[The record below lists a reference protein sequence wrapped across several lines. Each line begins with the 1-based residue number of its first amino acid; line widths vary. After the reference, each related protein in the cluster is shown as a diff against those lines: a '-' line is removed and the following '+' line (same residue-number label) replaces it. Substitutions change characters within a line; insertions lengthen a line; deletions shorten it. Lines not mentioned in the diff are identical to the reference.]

1 MGVECITSC
10 IEPTETSPTPDQR
23 SPDPVRRATVHRVP
37 AMPPFFDRR
46 PVRQAPATLGPAR
59 LLAGMR
65 IRKKLVVLH
74 TLFSVGLAA
83 ILLVA
88 LRPAITE
95 VVEQAEMEKAR
106 VILENAASVIL
117 LDGTMPATERSI
129 AERFA
134 HRRGGARELQLDAAT
149 VQAALA
155 APGRAVV
162 ARGSVVGPAAALFAP
177 ARPGTE
183 EAFHVVGVLMPETR
197 RAAMQVY
204 WLLVVALLAV
214 YAIVALALEV
224 VVLPPTVYAPIQRML
239 IADAAVQSGRKS
251 EELIPD
257 ESIPG
262 DELGAIMRSRNE
274 SVIKLR
280 RQEEA
285 LGAALSQLEAVAT
298 DLKRKNHLLETAQRN
313 LAESDRLASLGML
326 SAGIAHELNTP
337 LAVLKGCV
345 EQLQGRAGQPVDPAT
360 AALMLR
366 VVSRLEKLGL
376 SLLDFARVRTPDSR
390 PAPVREI
397 VQEAITLVRLD
408 RDARGV
414 DIVNEVPP
422 ATIAHCDGDRM
433 VQVFVNLI
441 RNAVDSLA
449 KSGGGSV
456 RIEAASVERE
466 GRPLASISVI
476 DDGPGID
483 AAVLAHL
490 FEPFVSTRL
499 DSRGTGLGLA
509 VAEGIVK
516 EHGGTILARNRSDRS
531 GAVFEVVMP
540 AGPREERC

>member
-1 MGVECITSC
+1 M
-10 IEPTETSPTPDQR
+10 
-23 SPDPVRRATVHRVP
+23 HRVP
-37 AMPPFFDRR
+37 AIPPYFDRR
-46 PVRQAPATLGPAR
+46 LVRRAPATLGPAR

-74 TLFSVGLAA
+74 TLFSIGLAA

-106 VILENAASVIL
+106 VILENVASFIVR
-117 LDGTMPATERSI
+117 DGAMPAIERSV
-129 AERFA
+129 AERFE
-134 HRRGGARELQLDAAT
+134 HRRGDARELLLDAAAI
-149 VQAALA
+149 QAALA
-155 APGRAVV
+155 TPGRAVV
-162 ARGSVVGPAAALFAP
+162 ARESVVGPAAALFAP
-177 ARPGTE
+177 ARPGVG
-183 EAFHVVGVLMPETR
+183 EAFHLVSVRMPETR

-204 WLLVVALLAV
+204 CLLAV

-224 VVLPPTVYAPIQRML
+224 VVLPSSVYAPIQRML
-239 IADAAVQSGRKS
+239 VADAAVQSGLKT
-251 EELIPD
+251 EELIPE

-345 EQLQGRAGQPVDPAT
+345 EQLQGQPGRPVDPAT

-390 PAPVREI
+390 HTSVRET

-408 RDARGV
+408 RDARGI
-414 DIVNEVPP
+414 DLVNDVPP
-422 ATIAHCDGDRM
+422 AVTLFCDGDRM

-456 RIEAASVERE
+456 RVESAAVERE
-466 GRPLASISVI
+466 GRPLVSISVV

-516 EHGGTILARNRSDRS
+516 EHGGTILARNRADRS
-531 GAVFEVVMP
+531 GAIFEVVMP
-540 AGPREERC
+540 AEPREPRG

>member
-1 MGVECITSC
+1 M
-10 IEPTETSPTPDQR
+10 
-23 SPDPVRRATVHRVP
+23 HRVP
-37 AMPPFFDRR
+37 AIPPYFDRR
-46 PVRQAPATLGPAR
+46 LVRRAPATLGPAR

-74 TLFSVGLAA
+74 TLFSIGLAA

-106 VILENAASVIL
+106 VILENVASFIVR
-117 LDGTMPATERSI
+117 DGAMPAIERSV
-129 AERFA
+129 AERFE
-134 HRRGGARELQLDAAT
+134 HRRGDARELLLDAAAI
-149 VQAALA
+149 QAALA
-155 APGRAVV
+155 TPGRAVV
-162 ARGSVVGPAAALFAP
+162 ARESVVGPAAALFAP
-177 ARPGTE
+177 ARPGVG
-183 EAFHVVGVLMPETR
+183 EAFHLVSVRMPETR

-224 VVLPPTVYAPIQRML
+224 VVLPSSVYAPIQRML
-239 IADAAVQSGRKS
+239 VADAAVQSGLKT
-251 EELIPD
+251 EELIPE

-345 EQLQGRAGQPVDPAT
+345 EQLQGQPGRPVDPAT

-376 SLLDFARVRTPDSR
+376 SLLDFARVRPPDSR
-390 PAPVREI
+390 HTSVRET

-408 RDARGV
+408 RDARGI
-414 DIVNEVPP
+414 DLVNDVPS
-422 ATIAHCDGDRM
+422 AVALFCDGDRM

-449 KSGGGSV
+449 KAGGGTV
-456 RIEAASVERE
+456 RVESAAVERE
-466 GRPLASISVI
+466 GRPLVSISVV

-516 EHGGTILARNRSDRS
+516 EHGGTILARNRADRS
-531 GAVFEVVMP
+531 GAIFEVVMP
-540 AGPREERC
+540 AEPRETRG